1 MRRLIV
7 LCLIFLSV
15 LSFPGN
21 ATAIITGEVW
31 STDALSSAQNPALGP
46 PKG

>member
-21 ATAIITGEVW
+21 AGAISIEGA
-31 STDALSSAQNPALGP
+31 DLGQLRI
-46 PKG
+46 K